1 MNLRNFTPPKGT
13 LAPQREL
20 TLNERKAAG
29 RANFA
34 EYAAWQIVRHA
45 RMSAT
50 DSVKVKVRE
59 YGCVALVEFKN
70 DTLHVTCEGRTNGYP
85 IIGTGEGSATAAK
98 WLVNRN
104 PCTVARILKLLKKQV
119 HDAKSVKLMEL

>member
-34 EYAAWQIVRHA
+34 DYAVWQIVRQA

-50 DSVKVKVRE
+50 DSVKVKIRE
-59 YGCVALVEFKN
+59 FQRNAFVEFKN
-70 DTLHVTCEGRTNGYP
+70 DKLYVTCEGRTNVFP
-85 IIGTGEGSATAAK
+85 IIGTGEGAATAAK
-98 WLVNRN
+98 WLYCLN

-119 HDAKSVKLMEL
+119 HDANSVKLMEL

>member
-1 MNLRNFTPPKGT
+1 MNLQNFTPPKGT
-13 LAPQREL
+13 LAPRREL

-34 EYAAWQIVRHA
+34 DYAVWQIVRQA

-50 DSVKVKVRE
+50 DSVKVKVHE
-59 YGCVALVEFKN
+59 YGWVVLVEFKN
-70 DTLHVTCEGRTNGYP
+70 DTLRVTCKGRTNTYP
-85 IIGTGEGSATAAK
+85 LIGKLDGSVTAAK
-98 WLVNRN
+98 WLLGRN
-104 PCTVARILKLLKKQV
+104 PYTVARILKLLKKQG

>member
-34 EYAAWQIVRHA
+34 DYAVWQIVRQA

-59 YGCVALVEFKN
+59 YGWVALVEFKN
-70 DTLHVTCEGRTNGYP
+70 DTLRVTRDGRTNVYQSS
-85 IIGTGEGSATAAK
+85 EQVK
-98 WLVNRN
+98 
-104 PCTVARILKLLKKQV
+104 VARLQRNGWLIAIHARSLGFSSCSRSKYTTLIR
-119 HDAKSVKLMEL
+119 SS

>member
-34 EYAAWQIVRHA
+34 DYAVWQIVRQA

-59 YGCVALVEFKN
+59 YGWVALVEFKN
-70 DTLHVTCEGRTNGYP
+70 DTLRVTCEGRTNTYP
-85 IIGTGEGSATAAK
+85 LIGKLDGSATAAK
-98 WLVNRN
+98 WLLDRN

-119 HDAKSVKLMEL
+119 HDANSVKLMEL